1 MKKYIYALIA
11 LSIAGAA
18 VSGIL
23 FFQHYYPDSQLP
35 VISCGDALENPCLAL
50 GQSRYSVIFGL
61 PLAAYGLL
69 FYLFTLFTVLI
80 ADYAEGELY
89 GYAVAILLPLS
100 ALSLAADLALGIILI
115 VISTF
120 CPLCFATYIISILIF
135 AALFMLC
142 RIEKGWGMADLAG
155 NLRGIIS
162 IGAGDHF
169 KKAFISAFM
178 LFAVLLAFAVFSA
191 SFNLRLKTEDM
202 HASDA
207 EVSSFIKDFY
217 NYAVEKP
224 DLPDSKMI
232 IGNPDAPVTVTVFTD
247 FLCSHCYELFKME
260 KFLLSK
266 YRGRIKF
273 VYYIYPLD
281 KECNPGVSRTVY
293 KNSCLASRAI
303 IAASDKGLFREYLV
317 AHFSAYEKYSRGYE
331 KTDMMENYRLAAGK
345 AGLAPDES
353 GFSALIDSETVSD
366 RLFGGIAAGEKLKIR
381 GTPAIFIAGRRLGG
395 LVPREIL
402 EGIIDRELAGR

>member
-23 FFQHYYPDSQLP
+23 FFQHYYPDSPLP

-50 GQSRYSVIFGL
+50 GQSRYSVLFGL

-89 GYAVAILLPLS
+89 GYAAAILLPLS
-100 ALSLAADLALGIILI
+100 ALSLAADLALEIILI

-120 CPLCFATYIISILIF
+120 CPLCFATYIINILMF

-142 RIEKGWGMADLAG
+142 RMEKRWSISDIAG
-155 NLRGIIS
+155 NLRGMVS
-162 IGAGDHF
+162 VGAGDHF

-217 NYAVEKP
+217 TYTVEKP

-247 FLCSHCYELFKME
+247 FLCSHCYELFRME

-281 KECNPGVSRTVY
+281 KECNTGVSRTVY
-293 KNSCLASRAI
+293 KNSCLASRAM
-303 IAASDKGLFREYLV
+303 IAASDRGLFREYLM
-317 AHFSAYEKYSRGYE
+317 AHFSAYEKYSRGYD

-345 AGLAPDES
+345 AGQAPDEA

-366 RLFGGIAAGEKLKIR
+366 RLFGSIAAGEKLKIR